1 MANETRASGMAGAA
15 GDPRAR
21 GGAGAIEDAALR
33 RSLVRLIA
41 IGGSA
46 VLASYLLALDPAI
59 GGSLWGGIP
68 EGPVRD
74 LYTINMFLAAAGFF
88 PATWL
93 LVFAT
98 PASALPE
105 RTGSGFPALF
115 VLYAAILM
123 ASALWLPLTALY
135 VSAPS
140 TPVWILVRL
149 VLLVV
154 GGAATLLG
162 AMLIRLARRG
172 PASAWLPVGAFFFF
186 WLQTMVLDALV
197 WPHYYSVPS

>member
-1 MANETRASGMAGAA
+1 MANDE
-15 GDPRAR
+15 AR
-21 GGAGAIEDAALR
+21 GIEDGLLR
-33 RSLVRLIA
+33 RALLQLIA
-41 IGGSA
+41 VGGSA

-68 EGPVRD
+68 EGPIRD
-74 LYTINMFLAAAGFF
+74 LYTVNMFLAAAGFF

-98 PASALPE
+98 PASALRE
-105 RTGSGFPALF
+105 RTGLGFQAMF
-115 VLYAAILM
+115 ALYAAILM

-140 TPVWILVRL
+140 TPVWLLIRL

-154 GGAATLLG
+154 GGAASVLG
-162 AMLIRLARRG
+162 LMLIRLARRG
-172 PASAWLPVGAFFFF
+172 PAIAWLAVVAFFFF

-197 WPHYYSVPS
+197 WPHYYSVST